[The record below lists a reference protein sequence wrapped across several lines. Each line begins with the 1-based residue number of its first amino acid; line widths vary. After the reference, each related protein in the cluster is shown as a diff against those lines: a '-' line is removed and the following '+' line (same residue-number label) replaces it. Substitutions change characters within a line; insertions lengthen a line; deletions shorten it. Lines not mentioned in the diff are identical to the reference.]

1 MKWQSLASFYYEN
14 IKLDFVFAVICLS
27 LLYIGNNAT
36 KNLTWPYDLD
46 QFRDIAQTQTFLDG
60 GYGNDPYYLDE
71 HTWYN
76 PGIHLM
82 FGMASL
88 LFKTPVPRTL
98 LKFGAFFIILAPL
111 SFYIMIRSMFG
122 NWAAFIGTA
131 AYLFIPSPYPIWV
144 SNLYSPFIFPIIFA
158 QTFFY
163 ILVTFFYKSIKK
175 EQKALHYFIMG
186 ILLGI
191 TFLFHT
197 SSALIAGCII
207 TLFVLEKLIAELK
220 TPNWTIKTL
229 KPLLNKFLYFV
240 IPAFII
246 SMIFL
251 YFIVVHYRLK
261 IINASPTNW
270 MWKLFTLKRL
280 PQLLITELFYLP
292 TIIAIF
298 GFLYLIK
305 KKENEIA
312 KKISQYWLGIVL
324 AYLGFYFLTIE
335 LKSIFSKLPLIV
347 PAYHFFF
354 YLKALSYVLFGYG
367 TVILAG
373 MLGKIIE
380 KRFMFARK
388 WHQLL
393 ACKNLKLRPLF
404 YLLIAVLSLFYVLTL
419 YDHNE
424 WLKTSKEAAFHQTS
438 NNPAVKSYNWIRRNT
453 KNNDVFLCSDK
464 FSMRIVGPAARKVV
478 ATHPFFSNPYVN
490 YEERS
495 NDRANMFKCL
505 ESGELSVFS
514 RLCTKYKVKYI
525 IENTSVLRKTHPLLK
540 KYLKRAFICG
550 DIVIKKIALINP

>member
-324 AYLGFYFLTIE
+324 AYLGFYFLTIDVHDGLRLLDSLAQSALE
-335 LKSIFSKLPLIV
+335 L
-347 PAYHFFF
+347 PAG
-354 YLKALSYVLFGYG
+354 LAIALGV
-367 TVILAG
+367 
-373 MLGKIIE
+373 
-380 KRFMFARK
+380 
-388 WHQLL
+388 
-393 ACKNLKLRPLF
+393 C
-404 YLLIAVLSLFYVLTL
+404 
-419 YDHNE
+419 
-424 WLKTSKEAAFHQTS
+424 
-438 NNPAVKSYNWIRRNT
+438 
-453 KNNDVFLCSDK
+453 
-464 FSMRIVGPAARKVV
+464 V
-478 ATHPFFSNPYVN
+478 A
-490 YEERS
+490 
-495 NDRANMFKCL
+495 
-505 ESGELSVFS
+505 GELEF
-514 RLCTKYKVKYI
+514 L
-525 IENTSVLRKTHPLLK
+525 EADELLDDEIPG
-540 KYLKRAFICG
+540 LA
-550 DIVIKKIALINP
+550 